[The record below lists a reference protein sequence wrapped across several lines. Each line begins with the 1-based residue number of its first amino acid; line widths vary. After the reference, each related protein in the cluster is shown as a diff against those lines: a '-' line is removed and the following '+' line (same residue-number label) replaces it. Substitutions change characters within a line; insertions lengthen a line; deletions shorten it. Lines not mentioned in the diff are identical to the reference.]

1 MRKRTILL
9 LAGAAVCAIAA
20 AIAVRLNISVN
31 REDTS
36 ISIIGG
42 ADGPTSI
49 FIAGKIPGEGEK
61 GAEYTSMTMEE
72 AKECFQASGDYLIVD
87 VRRADEYAEGHIP
100 GAINIANEDIIVS
113 EPAELPDKNQTIYVY
128 CRSGNRSKQASAKLA
143 AMGYKNII
151 EFGGILDWTGEIEK

>member
-1 MRKRTILL
+1 MKKAIVII
-9 LAGAAVCAIAA
+9 AGAAVCVIAA
-20 AIAVRLNISVN
+20 VMVVKQSISVN
-31 REDTS
+31 QKGTS
-36 ISIIGG
+36 VSIIGG

-49 FIAGKIPGEGEK
+49 FIAGKVPGGGEK
-61 GAEYTSMTMEE
+61 VAEYTSITMEE
-72 AKECFQASGDYLIVD
+72 AKESFQAPGDYLIVD

-100 GAINIANEDIIVS
+100 GAINIANEDIIAS